1 MKRLFLLAVIGGLTL
16 GGWAVAQQ
24 QELLD
29 HASDVHLQ
37 KMQNASCPPSSSSGG
52 Q

>member
-1 MKRLFLLAVIGGLTL
+1 MQRVILLAIAAGLL
-16 GGWAVAQQ
+16 FAGWAVAQQ

-29 HASDVHLQ
+29 HSTDIHMQ
-37 KMQNASCPPSSSSGG
+37 KMQDASCPPSSSSGG

>member
-1 MKRLFLLAVIGGLTL
+1 MKRFILLAVAGCLTL

-29 HASDVHLQ
+29 HPADIHMQ
-37 KMQNASCPPSSSSGG
+37 KMQDASCPPSSNPGG

>member
-16 GGWAVAQQ
+16 GGWAFARQ
-24 QELLD
+24 QELLN
-29 HASDVHLQ
+29 HSNNVHME
-37 KMQNASCPPSSSSGG
+37 KMQDASCPPSSSPGG